1 MQNTIIKNI
10 TRNVDSTR
18 RILVIHADSHAII
31 SNLHIETIRLGVIS
45 VTDSVMEIYD
55 SYMGDVVAEDSV
67 IDVYTSN
74 DVVIDNFTTFDWT
87 TSKQSGMI
95 AFRSSSINLIRDSH
109 FELSQPTMMEL
120 SNTNVTLAT
129 NITLDGI
136 YKGLRVRDESRITLT
151 NSIIKN
157 MIQNIKEGDVL
168 QSDITSSGSAI
179 GK

>member
-1 MQNTIIKNI
+1 
-10 TRNVDSTR
+10 
-18 RILVIHADSHAII
+18 
-31 SNLHIETIRLGVIS
+31 
-45 VTDSVMEIYD
+45 
-55 SYMGDVVAEDSV
+55 
-67 IDVYTSN
+67 
-74 DVVIDNFTTFDWT
+74 
-87 TSKQSGMI
+87 MI

-151 NSIIKN
+151 NSIIKS